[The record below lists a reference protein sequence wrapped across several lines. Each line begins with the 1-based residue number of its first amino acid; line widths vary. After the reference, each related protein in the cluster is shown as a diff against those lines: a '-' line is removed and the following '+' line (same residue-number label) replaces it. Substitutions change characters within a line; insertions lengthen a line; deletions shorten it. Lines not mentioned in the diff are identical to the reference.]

1 MRQSTPLLAL
11 TVFATAIVS
20 AHRFLTLDG
29 EHAAAGGD
37 AIGVGKHDGAVGDA
51 IAVDVIGTAIVQTGG
66 VFGKGAYLSS
76 DANGRAVLATDSG
89 VRQAVID
96 GGAAGALVLT
106 GVLATDRLISVA
118 RLNRDATAANVDLD
132 DLTAEF
138 SISDDDEI
146 TNAGGTNTT
155 GDALLVTWSTP
166 SPVLA
171 QALEA
176 SGGEDRYVEVLLLK
190 PVA

>member
-1 MRQSTPLLAL
+1 
-11 TVFATAIVS
+11 
-20 AHRFLTLDG
+20 
-29 EHAAAGGD
+29 
-37 AIGVGKHDGAVGDA
+37 
-51 IAVDVIGTAIVQTGG
+51 
-66 VFGKGAYLSS
+66 
-76 DANGRAVLATDSG
+76 VLATDSG

>member
-11 TVFATAIVS
+11 TVLATAIVS

-29 EHAAAGGD
+29 AHAAAGGD
-37 AIGVGKHDGAVGDA
+37 AIGVGKHDGTIGDA
-51 IAVDVIGTAIVQTGG
+51 IAVDAIGTAIVETGG
-66 VFGKGAYLSS
+66 IFAKGDYLAS
-76 DANGRAVLATDSG
+76 DATGRAVAATATG

-96 GGAAGALVLT
+96 GGSAGALVLT

-132 DLTAEF
+132 DLTSEF

-155 GDALLVTWSTP
+155 GDALLVTWQTP
-166 SPVLA
+166 SPVRA
-171 QALEA
+171 RALEA
-176 SGGEDRYVEVLLLK
+176 SGAAGRFVEVLLL
-190 PVA
+190 PASA